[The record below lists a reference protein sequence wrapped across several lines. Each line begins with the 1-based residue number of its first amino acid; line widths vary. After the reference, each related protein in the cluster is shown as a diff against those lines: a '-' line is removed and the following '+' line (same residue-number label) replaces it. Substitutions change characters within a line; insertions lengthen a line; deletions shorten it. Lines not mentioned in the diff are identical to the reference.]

1 MKMKINDLKNQIK
14 SKQSFLCIG
23 LDPEI
28 SKIGYETPL
37 NFCKKIIDQTIDHAV
52 SYKINS
58 AFFESLGSEGWSMME
73 CLFDYLQNKNV
84 FIICDSKRGDINSTS
99 IHYSKSVYDKL
110 KSHAVTLNPI
120 MGQDSLQPFLDRDK
134 VSIFLGLTSNPDAS
148 QILLR
153 NFGGEKVYQMIINE
167 TKNWESKSDK
177 MWVIGATNQNEFK
190 NVKKVLPNEFLLV
203 PGVGHQGG
211 SLEEVV
217 DGLMI
222 DTNILINMSRSIIY
236 SKDPSSEAKKVRDT
250 MKKYL

>member
-1 MKMKINDLKNQIK
+1 MKINDLKIQIK
-14 SKQSFLCIG
+14 SKESFLCIG
-23 LDPEI
+23 LDPDI

-37 NFCKKIIDQTIDHAV
+37 DFCKKVIDQTIDFTV

-58 AFFESLGSEGWSMME
+58 AFFESLGSSGWSMME
-73 CLFDYLQNKNV
+73 DLFYYLQDKNV

-99 IHYSKSVYDKL
+99 IHYAKSVYDNL
-110 KSHAVTLNPI
+110 KSHAVTLNPL

-153 NFGGEKVYQMIINE
+153 NIGNEKLYQLIINE

-211 SLEEVV
+211 TLEEVV
-217 DGLMI
+217 DGLM
-222 DTNILINMSRSIIY
+222 TNKNLLINMSRSIIY
-236 SKDPSSEAKKVRDT
+236 SKNPSEEARKVKDI
-250 MKKYL
+250 MKNYI